1 MLNWFDV
8 FPRHWHQRVL
18 VFRPGLVP
26 GTIVLVQHA
35 LHRAEVTAHAVPPC
49 RRGSPPSYT
58 QKLEGVQLTA
68 AQLDKKI
75 RLFLNYRKIDLDLS
89 QD

>member
-1 MLNWFDV
+1 MLHWLDV
-8 FPRHWHQRVL
+8 FPRQRHQRVL

-49 RRGSPPSYT
+49 MLQERQST
-58 QKLEGVQLTA
+58 QLYLEV
-68 AQLDKKI
+68 
-75 RLFLNYRKIDLDLS
+75 LS
-89 QD
+89 TDCCSAR